1 MKKKINIIIQKIKEY
16 KAFMYVLISICFS
29 GLVDLFF
36 TEMMIFDNYVNV
48 NIKMVLSNVS

>member
-48 NIKMVLSNVS
+48 NIKMYNWLI